1 MAKVKIIVT
10 PKPKRK
16 LDRELKKQ
24 LKELEK
30 FEAQRV
36 TSEKPKRLI
45 PIEEYPKQAIK
56 LSDNTITIPHI
67 KELKSK
73 KKRQKAVE
81 LYQRSHNPAIKKSEV
96 PRIKSGGRKSK
107 KKSKKLKSI
116 TPPASIEQTATPPSI
131 EQTAT
136 PPSIEQTATPLIED
150 YVPTADIFE
159 IIEDA
164 IYSKIPNETMVW
176 KKGHKGGIPVDLTS
190 LKQQAIFLIRDY
202 AVSNDTDVIDYFQR
216 NENAIMECVDSFT
229 YASQSEGFNTLVER
243 FLNLINMGNA
253 LSSEAMYYNEVS
265 EILDIY

>member
-1 MAKVKIIVT
+1 MARAKIIVV
-10 PKPKRK
+10 PKSKRK
-16 LDRELKKQ
+16 SENKLRKQ
-24 LKELEK
+24 LKQLEK
-30 FEAQRV
+30 FEAQKV
-36 TSEKPKRLI
+36 TAEKPKRLI

-56 LSDNTITIPHI
+56 LSTNTITIPHI
-67 KELKSK
+67 KEPKPK

-81 LYQRSHNPAIKKSEV
+81 LYQRRHKPTIRKSEV
-96 PRIKSGGRKSK
+96 PKIKSGGRKSK
-107 KKSKKLKSI
+107 KKSKKHKSI
-116 TPPASIEQTATPPSI
+116 TPPKLIEQTGTPSSI
-131 EQTAT
+131 EPTGT

-150 YVPTADIFE
+150 YVPTADIFV

-202 AVSNDTDVIDYFQR
+202 AVSDDTDVIDYFQK
-216 NENAIMECVDSFT
+216 NENAIVESAESFV